1 MAFQIIVPILI
12 LFLIVVV
19 LYLTFTYTMKPPELR
34 IETQDELVN
43 SKKTKNKEKK
53 VKKKNTKATGPVLLE
68 EVPTKNQKKLRKRKN
83 KKIDYDSDIPASIDL
98 DSLEQIVVDAK
109 GQVTKQIG
117 NIDKKKNKK
126 KQQQQQPRK
135 ESNVSIQKE
144 EIPKKK
150 EVEEKKIEKVEVSKK
165 VEVPIKQEAIPV
177 KDKVEVVKEKPKV
190 VEPKKLPVVSNQID
204 VYKLLL
210 AEVEKKN
217 EDLLENEKNMKSTIT
232 ELEKKIESLKLEQ
245 NELKENLIPKIV
257 EVPKPV
263 TTPSVPP
270 QSEGG
275 EVEKLRKQL
284 EVANQEINSLKESTQ
299 LFIERIRQTTSE
311 QSKNNKNKE
320 LLEEQLRKLSNDKEL
335 IFTEKNKSDMEL
347 ALYKKKM
354 LELESEN
361 RSMKNMMDQQQ
372 TQVGNAKKSQDE
384 IVAKLQRLHE
394 SKICQLTSDKERSE
408 QKFELATNDLRLAQK
423 NCEQIK
429 QMHDANI
436 SNMKSQL
443 EQMGTTFD
451 ELQQEKYN
459 TEVKMGELEKEKQKL
474 SEELEDLK
482 EKVPKSDKLEELKKI
497 NAVMEEEA
505 IFTNTKF
512 NEEIKELNQLL
523 VISKEN
529 LTKLD
534 DKNKELRD
542 RSYQTTDA
550 LKKEEKNV
558 ADKQKIIDDLQE
570 VLRDLN
576 ENNTNLSGDRSQ
588 LEKMKE
594 SLELENA
601 ELQHRCEKLTEKNAL
616 IAQELP
622 KLDNSVTI
630 EMVKLRA
637 RLDEAIK
644 DNKQLQDIV
653 EKSGYNNNTNSNENG
668 NMNHLNDEDT
678 NDNIVLLTG
687 RVLPAT

>member
-668 NMNHLNDEDT
+668 NMNHLND
-678 NDNIVLLTG
+678 V
-687 RVLPAT
+687 VPS